1 LGGFGPPSFVIRSI
15 DMNDDYSIAKK
26 NYVKAT
32 LEAEAAYENGN
43 ERAMREADYRW
54 ERAYR
59 RKKQERLES
68 REG

>member
-1 LGGFGPPSFVIRSI
+1 
-15 DMNDDYSIAKK
+15 MNDDYSIAKK

-32 LEAEAAYENGN
+32 LEAEAAYENGD
-43 ERAMREADYRW
+43 ESAMREADYRW

-59 RKKQERLES
+59 RKKQERLDS